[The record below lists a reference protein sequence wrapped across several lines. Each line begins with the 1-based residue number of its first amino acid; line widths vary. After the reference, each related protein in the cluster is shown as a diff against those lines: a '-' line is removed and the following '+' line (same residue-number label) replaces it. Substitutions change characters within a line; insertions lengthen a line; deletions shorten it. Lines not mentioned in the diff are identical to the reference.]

1 MQGNVLGQTRS
12 STGLNI
18 FTQPLE
24 PSKKDGIWIK
34 TDEKINYNEVQ
45 IVNNI
50 EPLISSYTKLANIPW
65 YFKKGSAVAIGTDIY
80 LLGVNEG
87 DGRYIYNYKY
97 DTVTNKYTK
106 LKDIPYELYDGSA
119 VSIETDI
126 YLLGGSNS
134 TKYNYKYDTL
144 TNSYTKLEEI
154 PYEFYNGSA
163 VSIETDIYLL
173 GTSYDNCEDYNY
185 KYETER
191 DIVDKTVFIETMD
204 EGNKILLNKLLNIYF
219 VDAKMFNNNAWQ
231 EYPVYYGNGSQWV
244 EIN

>member
-80 LLGVNEG
+80 LLGGNEG

-106 LKDIPYELYDGSA
+106 LKDIPYNFFGDRKS
-119 VSIETDI
+119 V
-126 YLLGGSNS
+126 
-134 TKYNYKYDTL
+134 
-144 TNSYTKLEEI
+144 
-154 PYEFYNGSA
+154 
-163 VSIETDIYLL
+163 V
-173 GTSYDNCEDYNY
+173 
-185 KYETER
+185 
-191 DIVDKTVFIETMD
+191 
-204 EGNKILLNKLLNIYF
+204 
-219 VDAKMFNNNAWQ
+219 
-231 EYPVYYGNGSQWV
+231 
-244 EIN
+244 

>member
-80 LLGVNEG
+80 LLGGKES
-87 DGRYIYNYKY
+87 DGRYIYHYKY
-97 DTVTNKYTK
+97 DSCYYFATRTLENAPSEEFTMQVYACRRAIRTYG
-106 LKDIPYELYDGSA
+106 LKQQEKSA
-119 VSIETDI
+119 
-126 YLLGGSNS
+126 
-134 TKYNYKYDTL
+134 
-144 TNSYTKLEEI
+144 
-154 PYEFYNGSA
+154 
-163 VSIETDIYLL
+163 
-173 GTSYDNCEDYNY
+173 
-185 KYETER
+185 
-191 DIVDKTVFIETMD
+191 
-204 EGNKILLNKLLNIYF
+204 
-219 VDAKMFNNNAWQ
+219 
-231 EYPVYYGNGSQWV
+231 
-244 EIN
+244 